1 MLAEPPGG
9 DYLGPAVLT
18 HKPWNPES
26 LLWLGC
32 AFMLALAPGAAVA
45 GLFEDGSIAQMAAN
59 VTVLPVAILVSV
71 AVWLQANRRFYQSPI
86 GLADAFG
93 FNHRN
98 TARCLLLGL
107 GTGFGLVGI
116 AMALALSTSLL
127 IQALGD
133 QAEPQ
138 KLVTLIA
145 EEAAKPDQTGALVFF
160 VVMAAVVAPVAEE
173 ILFRGILYPA
183 IKQIGYPRIA
193 AIGTAIL
200 FALFHVNLLTFAS
213 LTAVALGLIALYE
226 FTDNLL
232 APITAHAVFNA
243 SNLTMLLWQ

>member
-1 MLAEPPGG
+1 MAEPPGG

-32 AFMLALAPGAAVA
+32 ALMLALAPGAAVA

-59 VTVLPVAILVSV
+59 VTVLPVAILVGV
-71 AVWLQANRRFYQSPI
+71 TVWFQVNRSFYQTPI
-86 GLADAFG
+86 SLADAFR
-93 FNHRN
+93 FNLRN
-98 TARCLLLGL
+98 TGRCLLLGL
-107 GTGFGLVGI
+107 GTGFCLVGI

-160 VVMAAVVAPVAEE
+160 VVMAAVVAPVVEE

-232 APITAHAVFNA
+232 APIVAHAVFNA
-243 SNLTMLLWQ
+243 SNLTMLFWQ

>member
-1 MLAEPPGG
+1 MAEPPGG
-9 DYLGPAVLT
+9 DYPGLAVLT

-32 AFMLALAPGAAVA
+32 ALMLALAPGAAVA

-59 VTVLPVAILVSV
+59 VTVLPVAILVGV
-71 AVWLQANRRFYQSPI
+71 TVWFQVNRSFYQTPI
-86 GLADAFG
+86 SLAAAFG
-93 FNHRN
+93 FNRRN
-98 TARCLLLGL
+98 TGRCLLFGL

-160 VVMAAVVAPVAEE
+160 VVMAAVVAPVVEE

-232 APITAHAVFNA
+232 APIVAHAVFNA
-243 SNLTMLLWQ
+243 SNLTMLFWQ

>member
-1 MLAEPPGG
+1 MAEPPGG
-9 DYLGPAVLT
+9 DYLGLAVLT

-32 AFMLALAPGAAVA
+32 ALMLALAPGAAVA

-59 VTVLPVAILVSV
+59 VTVLPVAILVGV
-71 AVWLQANRRFYQSPI
+71 TVWFQVNRRFYQTPI
-86 GLADAFG
+86 SLAAAFG
-93 FNHRN
+93 FNRRN
-98 TARCLLLGL
+98 TGRCLLLGL
-107 GTGFGLVGI
+107 GTGFCLVGI

-160 VVMAAVVAPVAEE
+160 VVMAAVVAPVSSISHLDKEISASPRNEE
-173 ILFRGILYPA
+173 
-183 IKQIGYPRIA
+183 
-193 AIGTAIL
+193 
-200 FALFHVNLLTFAS
+200 S
-213 LTAVALGLIALYE
+213 LTERLRETLLGIQHGELDDPYGWVKRI
-226 FTDNLL
+226 
-232 APITAHAVFNA
+232 
-243 SNLTMLLWQ
+243 S

>member
-1 MLAEPPGG
+1 LAEPPGG

-32 AFMLALAPGAAVA
+32 ALMLALAPGAAVA

-59 VTVLPVAILVSV
+59 VTVLPVAILVGV
-71 AVWLQANRRFYQSPI
+71 TVWFQVNRSFYQTPI
-86 GLADAFG
+86 SLAAAFG
-93 FNHRN
+93 FNRRN
-98 TARCLLLGL
+98 TGRCLLLGL

-160 VVMAAVVAPVAEE
+160 VVMAAVVAPVVEE

-232 APITAHAVFNA
+232 APIVAHAVFNA
-243 SNLTMLLWQ
+243 SNLTMLFWQ